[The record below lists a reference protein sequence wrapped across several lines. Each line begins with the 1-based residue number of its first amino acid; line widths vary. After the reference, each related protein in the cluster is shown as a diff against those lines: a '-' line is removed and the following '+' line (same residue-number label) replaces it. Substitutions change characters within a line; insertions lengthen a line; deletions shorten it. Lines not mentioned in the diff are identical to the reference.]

1 MSVIVLGLSHKTAPV
16 ELRERFAI
24 GDEATDSACGEL
36 IRQSSI
42 EEVCILSTCNRVE
55 FMVRGDVTRNPEQ
68 EILSYLDSRSLPVRE
83 AEPYFYRHAD
93 RDAVRH
99 VFRVAASLDSMVL
112 GEPQI
117 LGQVKH
123 AYNRAKQAGS
133 ISGPLDHL
141 LTASFRVAKRV
152 RQETGIGRM
161 AVSIS
166 FVAVEL
172 ARKIFGELDGL
183 SVLIIG
189 AGKMSEL
196 TARHL
201 RNSGARDIFVVNR
214 TFERARELA
223 ATFQGEA
230 QPMEKLFELLT
241 RVDIVI
247 SSTGSPD
254 YVLNYETAKRVNV
267 ARKNRPIFL
276 VDIAVPRDIDP
287 EINKIDDMFVYDV
300 DDLQQVAEANLKQR
314 RKEAEQAEAIVEE
327 EVDKS
332 MRRIKSH
339 AVAPTIVALNRK
351 LDELREA
358 ELLRHR
364 ARLGDLTPEQERAIE
379 ALTRGLVNKVAHH
392 PIVEMKQLADH
403 PDGLR
408 FVEFVKRAF
417 NLHPRNKK

>member
-1 MSVIVLGLSHKTAPV
+1 M
-16 ELRERFAI
+16 
-24 GDEATDSACGEL
+24 
-36 IRQSSI
+36 
-42 EEVCILSTCNRVE
+42 
-55 FMVRGDVTRNPEQ
+55 
-68 EILSYLDSRSLPVRE
+68 RE

-93 RDAVRH
+93 RAAVRH
-99 VFRVAASLDSMVL
+99 VFRVAASLDSMVV

-117 LGQVKH
+117 LGQVKE
-123 AYNRAKQAGS
+123 AYSRAKRIGS

-166 FVAVEL
+166 YVAVEL
-172 ARKIFGELDGL
+172 ARKIFGDLDGL
-183 SVLIIG
+183 SILIVG

-201 RNSGARDIFVVNR
+201 RNGGARDIFVVNR
-214 TFERARELA
+214 TFERAQELA
-223 ATFQGEA
+223 AMFQGEA
-230 QPMEKLFELLT
+230 LPFEKLFELLT

-254 YVLNYETAKRVNV
+254 YILTQETAQRVNA

-300 DDLQQVAEANLKQR
+300 DDLQQVADANIKQR

-327 EVDKS
+327 EVDKA
-332 MRRIKSH
+332 MRRIKAN
-339 AVAPTIVALNRK
+339 AVAPTIVALNRH
-351 LDELREA
+351 LEELREA
-358 ELLRHR
+358 EILRHR
-364 ARLGDLTPEQERAIE
+364 ARLGELTAEQEKAVE
-379 ALTRGLVNKVAHH
+379 ALTRGLMNKVAHQ
-392 PIVEMKQLADH
+392 PIIEMKQLADH

-417 NLHPRNKK
+417 QLHSRPKK